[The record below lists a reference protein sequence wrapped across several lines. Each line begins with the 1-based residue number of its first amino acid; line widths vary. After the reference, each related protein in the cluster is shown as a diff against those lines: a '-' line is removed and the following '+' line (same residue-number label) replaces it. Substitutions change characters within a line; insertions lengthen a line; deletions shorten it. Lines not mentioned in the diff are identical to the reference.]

1 MPRQF
6 KKETHEQMN
15 LILTKEVMQQFRLQ
29 AEQLGT
35 DRTGYI
41 KLIISLDASA
51 QIISKLKDEK

>member
-1 MPRQF
+1 MALDTRRWMRF
-6 KKETHEQMN
+6 NEEQWEQ
-15 LILTKEVMQQFRLQ
+15 LKQQ

>member
-15 LILTKEVMQQFRLQ
+15 LILTKEDMQLLRQQ
-29 AEQLGT
+29 AEQFGT

-41 KLIISLDASA
+41 KLIVKLDASTG
-51 QIISKLKDEK
+51 IIKKLKEEK